1 MFLLTNWEDAAVR
14 KYSERRPSSKWI
26 VIRPTSPLTNVY
38 SYSRTPPLDITNL
51 YLTQGW
57 IRGYSV
63 TAYPRIHLVN
73 IFKIIVAGYPRIRVS
88 TSIYKAYKAYRI
100 SMCLK
105 ATEGRK
111 AHKRERIHVS
121 SSFRD
126 TASKWQGILQLLQ
139 TIFFTPVIVK
149 YSRLP
154 ITRTFKGNRN
164 RKQVRVIGSSK
175 KIAGSKVKN
184 SFYCT
189 VNILITFYSRN
200 VKWKLKDTFR
210 LKIRTLLNKT
220 LPK

>member
-73 IFKIIVAGYPRIRVS
+73 IFKIIVAGYPRMRVS

-111 AHKRERIHVS
+111 AHKRDNCVYTYPALSGIQLRSGRVFCS
-121 SSFRD
+121 Y
-126 TASKWQGILQLLQ
+126 SKR
-139 TIFFTPVIVK
+139 F
-149 YSRLP
+149 SLP
-154 ITRTFKGNRN
+154 
-164 RKQVRVIGSSK
+164 Q
-175 KIAGSKVKN
+175 
-184 SFYCT
+184 
-189 VNILITFYSRN
+189 
-200 VKWKLKDTFR
+200 
-210 LKIRTLLNKT
+210 
-220 LPK
+220 